1 MRYQNELTLNGQKL
15 LLQTDLSQV
24 SPKTTWDTQ
33 RHCHPTFELHLIL
46 SGKCQ
51 VEAEKQTFALEKEQ
65 ALLVP
70 PGIYHRPLSYSPD
83 FSRFT
88 LTLSP
93 APVLRHKLSSL
104 FPDCALFSIAEET
117 SALCRELLLE
127 NAGENPYKAEKQ
139 QALSAL
145 LTIDLLR
152 RLQVPDTRSDA
163 ALPATDLERFAL
175 IDNFFERH
183 FADNTGEEDLAA
195 CLHLSKRQLA
205 RVLEK
210 HYGMTFRQKKLSARM
225 DRAVWLLRNTEYT
238 ISYIAGQV
246 GYSSESTFF
255 QIFRR
260 HFGITPQQYR
270 LKNK

>member
-1 MRYQNELTLNGQKL
+1 MQYRNELTLNGQKL

-51 VEAEKQTFALEKEQ
+51 VEAEKQTFALERGQ

-93 APVLRHKLSSL
+93 APVLRHRLFSL
-104 FPDCALFSIAEET
+104 FPDCTCFPITEET
-117 SALCRELLLE
+117 TALCRELLLE
-127 NAGENPYKAEKQ
+127 NAGEKPYKAERQ
-139 QALSAL
+139 QTLSAM

-152 RLQVPDTRSDA
+152 QLQVPDTQADKC
-163 ALPATDLERFAL
+163 LPATDLERFAL
-175 IDNFFERH
+175 IDDFFEKH
-183 FADNTGEEDLAA
+183 FADDLGEEDLARS
-195 CLHLSKRQLA
+195 LHLSKRQLA

-210 HYGMTFRQKKLSARM
+210 HYGMTFRQKMLGARM
-225 DRAVWLLRNTEYT
+225 DRAAWLLRNTENT
-238 ISYIAGQV
+238 VSHIAGAV
-246 GYSSESTFF
+246 GYNSESSFF
-255 QIFRR
+255 QVFRR
-260 HFGITPQQYR
+260 YFGLTPQKYR
-270 LKNK
+270 LQSK